1 MSLYYC
7 PIHQGFYDATIHS
20 TIPATAIAITPEQH
34 VKFLAALNAG
44 SLILPDATAPSG
56 CVITPPR
63 PSPHHQW
70 DSIAHQWDLPPAA
83 AAALLAE
90 AKAAKLAQLNAAA
103 QAHIDRAARLD
114 QTPDFEVRTWALQ
127 AAEAKAWAADHNA
140 PTPILDT
147 IATARGVPA
156 ELLKQKAL
164 EKAQAFE
171 QLTATVAG
179 RRQAAEDRIHAA
191 TDMLMLNQIELPFMA
206 AAD

>member
-7 PIHQGFYDATIHS
+7 PVNQGFYDAAIHAV
-20 TIPATAIAITPEQH
+20 IPDTAIAITPEQH
-34 VKFLAALNAG
+34 AGFLAALNNG
-44 SLILPDATAPSG
+44 SLIVPDDTAPDG
-56 CVITPPR
+56 LLITPPR

-70 DSIAHQWDLPPAA
+70 DTIAQQWDLPPAA

-114 QTPDFEVRTWALQ
+114 QTPDFEVRTWPLQ
-127 AAEAKAWAADHNA
+127 AAEAKAWAADKTA
-140 PTPILDT
+140 ATPILDT

-164 EKAQAFE
+164 AKAQDFE

-179 RRQAAEDRIHAA
+179 LRQAAEDRIVAA
-191 TDMLMLNQIELPFMA
+191 ENMLILNQIELPFVA
-206 AAD
+206 A